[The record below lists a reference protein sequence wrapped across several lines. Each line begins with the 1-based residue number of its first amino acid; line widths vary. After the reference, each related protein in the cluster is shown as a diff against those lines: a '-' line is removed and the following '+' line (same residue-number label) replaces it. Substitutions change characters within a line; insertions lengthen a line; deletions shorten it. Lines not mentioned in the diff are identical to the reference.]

1 LSRWTVC
8 SPWFTRQCLVVGS
21 EGRSFGVSYLRRTSR
36 PLGEG
41 SRRRG
46 YRRIS
51 ERLWS
56 DRFKCRVGASKEWL
70 TTRQILAVPRVEN
83 VDVKNKSGRSELAF
97 PVQGTCWEK
106 RLKENIIFR
115 RSRRKVRASCR
126 RCQAR
131 GTARDSGAMTSI
143 ESPSCSFLTRQP
155 HSPNDRLFNPT
166 QHSLTMSA
174 VAKNAAKAAG
184 RAASRLPDPHK
195 RDEVLKKGAKRDPEL
210 YVRHSTSLK
219 AHLHTDE
226 SCNRSFWVSCLV
238 PLV

>member
-1 LSRWTVC
+1 M
-8 SPWFTRQCLVVGS
+8 Q
-21 EGRSFGVSYLRRTSR
+21 E
-36 PLGEG
+36 
-41 SRRRG
+41 
-46 YRRIS
+46 
-51 ERLWS
+51 
-56 DRFKCRVGASKEWL
+56 
-70 TTRQILAVPRVEN
+70 
-83 VDVKNKSGRSELAF
+83 
-97 PVQGTCWEK
+97 
-106 RLKENIIFR
+106 
-115 RSRRKVRASCR
+115 VRASCR

-238 PLV
+238 PLVWLGSTSAANQPQPHQKQKYLLRTVRCHGKSTTTTTTQQNISNISIIRREIETKHQRTPRAPSTLSSFRM